1 MFYHCAG
8 VGNSYIRIL
17 GRWKS
22 DAIFSYLTERF
33 PDAGGW
39 AIRQAMANVG
49 GEFSCGET
57 MARGF
62 MVVRLAQAIAAF

>member
-1 MFYHCAG
+1 MH
-8 VGNSYIRIL
+8 REML

-33 PDAGGW
+33 PDGGGW

-49 GEFSCGET
+49 GEFSRGET
-57 MARGF
+57 RTRGH
-62 MVVRLAQAIAAF
+62 MVVRLAPDVKRY